1 LEGLIMD
8 FNTPLRTIAD
18 AEGFLFQL
26 YQLGLSFHPENNAHH
41 IINGATGQ
49 PLFTFGEADL
59 INERMEEVHTFMADP
74 CAYLLDITTSTDR
87 N

>member
-1 LEGLIMD
+1 MD

>member
-1 LEGLIMD
+1 MD

-26 YQLGLSFHPENNAHH
+26 VQLGLIFHPEDNAHD

-49 PLFTFGEADL
+49 PLFTAADADL
-59 INERMEEVHTFMADP
+59 INERMEEVHTFIVDP
-74 CAYLLDITTSTDR
+74 CEYLLNLTTSTDR

>member
-1 LEGLIMD
+1 MKYT
-8 FNTPLRTIAD
+8 TPITSAAD

-26 YQLGLSFHPENNAHH
+26 HQEGLLFHPDDDAHD

-49 PLFTFGEADL
+49 PLFTAADADL
-59 INERMEEVHTFMADP
+59 INERMEEVFTFIVDP
-74 CAYLLDITTSTDR
+74 CEYLLNLTTSTDR

>member
-1 LEGLIMD
+1 MKYT
-8 FNTPLRTIAD
+8 TPIASAAD

-26 YQLGLSFHPENNAHH
+26 VQHGREFHPENNAHH

-59 INERMEEVHTFMADP
+59 INKRMEEVFTFIVDP
-74 CAYLLDITTSTDR
+74 CEYLLNLTTSTDR

>member
-1 LEGLIMD
+1 MD
-8 FNTPLRTIAD
+8 YTTPIASAAD

-49 PLFTFGEADL
+49 PLFTFAEAEQ
-59 INERMEEVHTFMADP
+59 INNRMYEVHIFMADP
-74 CAYLLDITTSTDR
+74 CAYLLDLTTSTDR

>member
-1 LEGLIMD
+1 MNYAAPI
-8 FNTPLRTIAD
+8 TSTAD

-26 YQLGLSFHPENNAHH
+26 YQLGLSFHPEDDAHD
-41 IINGATGQ
+41 IVNTQGRI
-49 PLFTFGEADL
+49 FTPDQADQ
-59 INERMEEVHTFMADP
+59 INERMEEVHTFLADP

>member
-1 LEGLIMD
+1 M
-8 FNTPLRTIAD
+8 NYSTPIASTAD

-26 YQLGLSFHPENNAHH
+26 VQHGRDFHPEDNAHD

-49 PLFTFGEADL
+49 PLFTAADADL
-59 INERMEEVHTFMADP
+59 INERMEEVHTFIADP
-74 CAYLLDITTSTDR
+74 CAYLLDLTTSTDR

>member
-1 LEGLIMD
+1 M
-8 FNTPLRTIAD
+8 NYATPIASAAD

-26 YQLGLSFHPENNAHH
+26 YQLGLSFHPEDNAHS